1 MNRIKQILEEIN
13 SICVNRWNV
22 KFFAR
27 LAFPVRLRYFAFA
40 MVGHMHV
47 KLVTNSYSC
56 ACESH
61 FGLRFYVWK
70 FMRLSKRVASYLF
83 ILHICFVLHS
93 RLEMW
98 LWWMMKCFYDGVIF
112 SLALNKHVHHTFTY
126 LSNAN
131 KSPPFSKQLK
141 STVVR
146 LVQLKLQIY

>member
-27 LAFPVRLRYFAFA
+27 LAFPVRLWYFAFA

-61 FGLRFYVWK
+61 FRLRLYVWK

-83 ILHICFVLHS
+83 ILHICFVFHS

-112 SLALNKHVHHTFTY
+112 LRALNIHTR
-126 LSNAN
+126 LHIPKAN
-131 KSPPFSKQLK
+131 KSPPFSKSSALIFRLAR
-141 STVVR
+141 ST
-146 LVQLKLQIY
+146 Q